1 MPKRSDNR
9 QSLLDAGLAIL
20 AEKPPEDISMDEV
33 AARAG
38 VTKPMVYYYFGSKIG
53 FYQSLVDH
61 VEISLNKLVDTCLEE
76 GLPFREVLKRII
88 ISRVDQVV
96 NRPEFSN
103 AVRMMATSRVICGAE
118 SRARIIKLFNR
129 LEPVFRKSIE
139 QGDINRNADLQ
150 LVMGMLNSLMD
161 GAFRIKGREFFT
173 KVDPEVF
180 ADRIT
185 GMIFDGIGTGK
196 RES

>member
-61 VEISLNKLVDTCLEE
+61 VEDSLNVLVENCLEE
-76 GLPFREVLKRII
+76 GLPFREVLRRII
-88 ISRVDQVV
+88 VGRVDQVI
-96 NRPEFSN
+96 NRPDFSN
-103 AVRMMATSRVICGAE
+103 AVRMMATSKFICGAE
-118 SRARIIKLFNR
+118 ARARILKLFNR
-129 LEPVFRKSIE
+129 LEPVFQKAIE
-139 QGDINRNADLQ
+139 QGDIHRTADLQ
-150 LVMGMLNSLMD
+150 LVMGMLNALLD
-161 GAFRIKGREFFT
+161 GAFRIKGKEFFT
-173 KVDPEVF
+173 KTDPEAV
-180 ADRIT
+180 ADRLV

-196 RES
+196 RKS